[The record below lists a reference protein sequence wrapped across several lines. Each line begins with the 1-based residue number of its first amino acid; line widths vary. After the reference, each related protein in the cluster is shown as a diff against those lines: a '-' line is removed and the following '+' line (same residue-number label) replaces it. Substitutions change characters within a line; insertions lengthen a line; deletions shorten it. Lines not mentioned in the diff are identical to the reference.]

1 MHWLE
6 RAFHEDDAM
15 NQIIL
20 NDDQVKAVQAATGA
34 VELRDQQGKL
44 VGYIARPPSEEE
56 IVEAQGRLTSQGPWH
71 TTAQVMDH
79 LDSLEQ
85 G

>member
-1 MHWLE
+1 
-6 RAFHEDDAM
+6 M

-20 NDDQVKAVQAATGA
+20 NDDQVKAVQAATGV
-34 VELRDQQGKL
+34 VEFRDQHGKL
-44 VGYIARPPSEEE
+44 VGYFARPPSNEE
-56 IVEAQGRLTSQGPWH
+56 IAEAQARLNSQGPWH

-79 LDSLEQ
+79 LDSLEK

>member
-1 MHWLE
+1 MLVGLC
-6 RAFHEDDAM
+6 AFPEDDAM

-44 VGYIARPPSEEE
+44 VGYIARPPGDEELA
-56 IVEAQGRLTSQGPWH
+56 EAKRRLSSQGPWH

-79 LDSLEQ
+79 LDSL
-85 G
+85 